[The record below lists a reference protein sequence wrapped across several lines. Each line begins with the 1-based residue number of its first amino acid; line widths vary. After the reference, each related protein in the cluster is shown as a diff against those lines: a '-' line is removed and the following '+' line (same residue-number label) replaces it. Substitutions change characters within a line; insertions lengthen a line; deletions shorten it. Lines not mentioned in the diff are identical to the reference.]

1 MATKSAIMRAYRA
14 LISRRI
20 WDVNDAIEEHTGK
33 TLYNE
38 AAALVDATHKDI
50 QVLIDIYEPC
60 IESDAKNK
68 VSDDTIETLSVSKVD
83 AEGEVFGD
91 ANETHKLEGTIL
103 PLLIHEPSKCEIL
116 LNDV

>member
-1 MATKSAIMRAYRA
+1 MLAGGLLQGLASNLDLNFPA
-14 LISRRI
+14 L
-20 WDVNDAIEEHTGK
+20 
-33 TLYNE
+33 TLP
-38 AAALVDATHKDI
+38 KCDI
-50 QVLIDIYEPC
+50 QVWIDIYEPC

-91 ANETHKLEGTIL
+91 ANETHKLKGTTL

>member
-1 MATKSAIMRAYRA
+1 MSPNNLPSILDEEIEAATI
-14 LISRRI
+14 
-20 WDVNDAIEEHTGK
+20 D
-33 TLYNE
+33 NE
-38 AAALVDATHKDI
+38 ADALVHATHKDI
-50 QVLIDIYEPC
+50 QVLINIYAPC
-60 IESDAKNK
+60 IDRGAENK
-68 VSDDTIETLSVSKVD
+68 VSDDTIETLSMSKVD

>member
-1 MATKSAIMRAYRA
+1 MNCRPSPCHPQRHPGLDRHLRA
-14 LISRRI
+14 LYRER
-20 WDVNDAIEEHTGK
+20 EPE
-33 TLYNE
+33 NE
-38 AAALVDATHKDI
+38 
-50 QVLIDIYEPC
+50 
-60 IESDAKNK
+60 

-91 ANETHKLEGTIL
+91 ANETHKLEGTTL

>member
-1 MATKSAIMRAYRA
+1 MF
-14 LISRRI
+14 
-20 WDVNDAIEEHTGK
+20 
-33 TLYNE
+33 
-38 AAALVDATHKDI
+38 
-50 QVLIDIYEPC
+50 
-60 IESDAKNK
+60 
-68 VSDDTIETLSVSKVD
+68 DDTIETLSVSKVD